1 MMSQL
6 SIEDLNFCERDLPEE
21 SQLKLQ
27 GSASYFDTDFD
38 FNWDSVF
45 NPSGE
50 AAAGWTLAF
59 GVAIGDTLAIVQ
71 TLSNALGNR

>member
-1 MMSQL
+1 MSQL
-6 SIEDLNFCERDLPEE
+6 IVEDLNFCERDLPEE
-21 SQLKLQ
+21 FQLKLQ
-27 GSASYFDTDFD
+27 GSASYFDVDFD
-38 FNWDSVF
+38 FAWDSVF

-59 GVAIGDTLAIVQ
+59 GLAIGDKLAIVE